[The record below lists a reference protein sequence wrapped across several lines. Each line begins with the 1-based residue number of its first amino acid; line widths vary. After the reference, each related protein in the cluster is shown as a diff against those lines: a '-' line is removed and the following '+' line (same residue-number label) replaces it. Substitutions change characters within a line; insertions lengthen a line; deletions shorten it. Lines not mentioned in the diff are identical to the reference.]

1 MLAVGLA
8 ERVGEATYKRLSLL
22 DRGELIASCR
32 QAHLDDAERA
42 AGYSPGDEPPPL
54 VETRLGR
61 IGLLP
66 AGDALAPEPA
76 RGLRLQGAE
85 LLLWCAQPLP
95 GLAPEALRALARTRA
110 AENRVWLAAS
120 AGPEEAGG
128 AYVVDPSG
136 AVAAESLAGRPI
148 AVAADVH
155 RGLARWRR
163 VAPGTD
169 PIAEHR
175 PADYLTRGGA

>member
-1 MLAVGLA
+1 M
-8 ERVGEATYKRLSLL
+8 
-22 DRGELIASCR
+22 
-32 QAHLDDAERA
+32 
-42 AGYSPGDEPPPL
+42 
-54 VETRLGR
+54 ETRLGR

-66 AGDALAPEPA
+66 ANDALAPEPA

-95 GLAPEALRALARTRA
+95 GLAPEALRALARSRA

-163 VAPGTD
+163 VAPDTD

-175 PADYLTRGGA
+175 PARYLARGA